1 MFSATQQLLAKTQGE
16 NKRLIKEVDLL
27 QRRLERA
34 ENTHTDLAEAVTERE
49 MNSVEQIDRIK
60 TNYDEAI

>member
-1 MFSATQQLLAKTQGE
+1 MTKAQNE
-16 NKRLIKEVDLL
+16 NRKLVKEIDLL

-34 ENTHTDLAEAVTERE
+34 ENTHSDLAEAVTERE

-60 TNYDEAI
+60 ANY